1 MLSKW
6 FRTSALWAFRVQLGL
21 NGLGSEGGCPQGPE
35 GPGQDEVHELGTQ
48 FGLELWSSE
57 QEAAGGRGWG
67 CLGFCFPADREI
79 SCFLFPAGWSTL
91 PECKGSWRAQQ
102 NLRRPKHR
110 GSTAIRGF
118 AHRLSQ
124 PHTSAELPQLTART
138 HKVAK
143 I

>member
-57 QEAAGGRGWG
+57 QEAAGGGGWG

-79 SCFLFPAGWSTL
+79 VLFPL
-91 PECKGSWRAQQ
+91 PC
-102 NLRRPKHR
+102 
-110 GSTAIRGF
+110 
-118 AHRLSQ
+118 RL
-124 PHTSAELPQLTART
+124 EYTARMQGVMESPAEPSKT
-138 HKVAK
+138 QT
-143 I
+143 